1 MAQQSNYNADSIQ
14 VLKGLTPVRKRPGM
28 YIGSTDERGLHHLI
42 NEIVDNSVDE
52 FMAGFCDEISIHIDK
67 DQYVEISDNGRGI
80 PVEQHESTKVS
91 TVETVLTTLHAGG
104 KFEEGAYQVSGGL
117 HGVGASAVN
126 ALSEDFEVTVFR
138 DNKIYKMSFS
148 EGVKKTELESTPVEK
163 IDKGKTGTKIR
174 FKADRTIFVDDE
186 TKENINY
193 DFQKILLRTKE
204 IAYLNKGLKIVFS
217 SDYHNNLWP
226 NNKNMYYFEGGISSL
241 IINET
246 RNKTPLNKTPIYY
259 EEEIVK
265 NETITNNDGKAVIKS
280 VKTLVEI
287 AIQYDTSL
295 GENVLSYANCIN
307 TADGGTHVTGFR
319 SALTRVFNDQ
329 AEKLGLI
336 KDGESSLQG
345 EDTREGLTAA
355 ISVKLSNPQF
365 EGQTKGKLGNKDV
378 RNKVETVVR
387 KALNIFLE
395 DNPQIAKLIIEKCL
409 TSQRAR
415 EAARKARDLV
425 LRKNAL
431 DGGGL
436 PGKLADCSEKNPD
449 LCELYIVE
457 GDSAGGTAKM
467 GRDRKYQAILPL
479 RGKILNVEKARADRM
494 ISHEGIQHMI
504 TAIGTGFGNTLKNEE
519 NNINN
524 NFENSNSNDNGS
536 EGIDLSKLRYNK
548 IIIMTDAD
556 VDGSHIRT
564 LLLTFFFRYMT
575 PLIENGNIYIAIP
588 PLYKL
593 GAGKKSKYCYSEE
606 EKEEFI
612 SKSQSTQ
619 NIRVQRYKGLG
630 EMNADQLW
638 STTMDPD
645 TRTLKKVIIPPD
657 LDEYGERNPEAEITR
672 KTFENLMGDD
682 VDPRRKFIQENAL
695 FADIDV

>member
-1 MAQQSNYNADSIQ
+1 MAQQQDYTQESIQ
-14 VLKGLTPVRKRPGM
+14 VLEGLVPVRKRPGM

-52 FMAGFCDEISIHIDK
+52 FMAGHCDEIYIYIDNE
-67 DQYVEISDNGRGI
+67 QYVEITDNGRGI
-80 PVEQHESTKVS
+80 PVEKHRTTKKP

-104 KFEEGAYQVSGGL
+104 KFEQGAYQVSGGL

-126 ALSEDFEVTVFR
+126 ALSQDFIVSVYREG
-138 DNKIYKMSFS
+138 KIHTMSFS
-148 EGVKKTELESTPVEK
+148 EGVKTADLSTTDLPDNEK
-163 IDKGKTGTKIR
+163 NKTGTKIR
-174 FKADRTIFVDDE
+174 FKADTTIFIDDE
-186 TKENINY
+186 TKEPLDY
-193 DFQKILLRTKE
+193 DFNKILARTKE
-204 IAYLNKGLKIVFS
+204 IAYLNKGLKIFFS
-217 SDYHNNLWP
+217 SDFHKNLWP
-226 NNKNMYYFEGGISSL
+226 NNKFMYYFEGGISSL
-241 IINET
+241 VTNET
-246 RNKTPLNKTPIYY
+246 RNKSVINKTPIYY
-259 EEEIVK
+259 EEEIIK
-265 NETITNNDGKAVIKS
+265 NETVTNSEGKATEMP
-280 VKTLVEI
+280 VKTFVEV
-287 AIQYDTSL
+287 AIQYDSSL

-319 SALTRVFNDQ
+319 SAITRVFNDQ

-336 KDGESSLQG
+336 KQGELSLQG

-378 RNKVETVVR
+378 RNKVESVVR

-395 DNPQIAKLIIEKCL
+395 DNPQVAKMIIEKCL

-436 PGKLADCSEKNPD
+436 PGKLADCSEKNPEV
-449 LCELYIVE
+449 CELYIVE

-467 GRDRKYQAILPL
+467 GRDRNYQAILPL
-479 RGKILNVEKARADRM
+479 KGKILNVEKARADKM

-504 TAIGTGFGNTLKNEE
+504 TAIGTGFGNTIIDEQLDTEDEE
-519 NNINN
+519 NNDQGMDI
-524 NFENSNSNDNGS
+524 
-536 EGIDLSKLRYNK
+536 SKLRYNK

-564 LLLTFFFRYMT
+564 LLLTFFFRYMK
-575 PLIENGNIYIAIP
+575 PLIDNGNIYIAIP

-593 GAGKKSKYCYSEE
+593 GSGKSSRYCYSEE
-606 EKEEFI
+606 EKEDFL
-612 SKSQSTQ
+612 SKSEGK

-630 EMNADQLW
+630 EMNAEQLW
-638 STTMDPD
+638 ATTMDPD
-645 TRTLKKVIIPPD
+645 TRMLKKVI
-657 LDEYGERNPEAEITR
+657 LPEEKNELGQLTSEWNQ
-672 KTFENLMGDD
+672 TEECFMNLMGDD
-682 VDPRRKFIQENAL
+682 VLPRKDFIQRNAL
-695 FADIDV
+695 YADIDA

>member
-1 MAQQSNYNADSIQ
+1 LAQQSNYDAKSIQ
-14 VLKGLTPVRKRPGM
+14 VLKGLTPVRTRPGM

-52 FMAGFCDEISIHIDK
+52 FMAGFCDEISIHVDK

-80 PVEQHESTKVS
+80 PVEKHADTNVS

-138 DNKIYKMSFS
+138 DNQTHTMSFS
-148 EGVKKTELESTPVEK
+148 EGRKKTELESAPVSKE
-163 IDKGKTGTKIR
+163 DKGKTGTKIR
-174 FKADRTIFVDDE
+174 FKADRTIFIDDE
-186 TKENINY
+186 TNENIDY

-204 IAYLNKGLKIVFS
+204 IAYLNKGLKITFS
-217 SDYHNNLWP
+217 SDYHSHLWP

-259 EEEIVK
+259 EEEIIK
-265 NETITNNDGKAVIKS
+265 NETITNSEGKAIEKP
-280 VKTLVEI
+280 VKTMVEI
-287 AIQYDTSL
+287 AIQYDTTI

-329 AEKLGLI
+329 AEKLGII

-387 KALNIFLE
+387 KALNIYME
-395 DNPQIAKLIIEKCL
+395 DNPQIAKMIIEKCL

-467 GRDRKYQAILPL
+467 GRDRNYQAILPL

-519 NNINN
+519 NDNT
-524 NFENSNSNDNGS
+524 ENSNDTGS
-536 EGIDLSKLRYNK
+536 EGIDLSKLRYSK

-575 PLIENGNIYIAIP
+575 PLIENGNIFIAIP

-593 GAGKKSKYCYSEE
+593 GAGKNSKYCYSEE
-606 EKEEFI
+606 EKEEFL
-612 SKSQSTQ
+612 SESERGK

-630 EMNADQLW
+630 EMNAEQLW
-638 STTMDPD
+638 STTMNPD

-657 LDEYGERNPEAEITR
+657 HDEYGERNPEAEITR
-672 KTFENLMGDD
+672 QTFENLMGDD

-695 FADIDV
+695 YADIDV

>member
-1 MAQQSNYNADSIQ
+1 MAQQQDYTQESIQ
-14 VLKGLTPVRKRPGM
+14 VLEGLVPVRKRPGM

-52 FMAGFCDEISIHIDK
+52 FMAGHCDEIYIHIDNE
-67 DQYVEISDNGRGI
+67 QYVEITDNGRGI
-80 PVEQHESTKVS
+80 PVEKHRTTKKP

-104 KFEEGAYQVSGGL
+104 KFEQGAYQVSGGL

-126 ALSEDFEVTVFR
+126 ALSQDFIVSVYREG
-138 DNKIYKMSFS
+138 KIHTMSFS
-148 EGVKKTELESTPVEK
+148 EGVKTADLSTTDLPDNEK
-163 IDKGKTGTKIR
+163 NKTGTKIR
-174 FKADRTIFVDDE
+174 FKADTTIFIDDE
-186 TKENINY
+186 SKEPLDY
-193 DFQKILLRTKE
+193 DFNKILARTKE
-204 IAYLNKGLKIVFS
+204 IAYLNKGLKIFFS
-217 SDYHNNLWP
+217 SDFHKNLWP
-226 NNKNMYYFEGGISSL
+226 NNKFMYYFEGGISSL
-241 IINET
+241 VTNET
-246 RNKTPLNKTPIYY
+246 RNKSVINKTPIYY
-259 EEEIVK
+259 EEEIIK
-265 NETITNNDGKAVIKS
+265 NETVTNSEGKATEMP
-280 VKTLVEI
+280 VKTFVEV
-287 AIQYDTSL
+287 AIQYDSSL

-319 SALTRVFNDQ
+319 SAITRVFNDQ

-336 KDGESSLQG
+336 KQGELSLQG

-378 RNKVETVVR
+378 RNKVESVVR

-395 DNPQIAKLIIEKCL
+395 DNPQVAKMIIEKCL

-436 PGKLADCSEKNPD
+436 PGKLADCSEKNPEV
-449 LCELYIVE
+449 CELYIVE

-467 GRDRKYQAILPL
+467 GRDRNYQAILPL
-479 RGKILNVEKARADRM
+479 KGKILNVEKARADKM

-504 TAIGTGFGNTLKNEE
+504 TAIGTGFGNTIIDEQLDTEDEE
-519 NNINN
+519 NNDQGMDI
-524 NFENSNSNDNGS
+524 
-536 EGIDLSKLRYNK
+536 SKLRYNK

-564 LLLTFFFRYMT
+564 LLLTFFFRYMK
-575 PLIENGNIYIAIP
+575 PLIDNGNIYIAIP

-593 GAGKKSKYCYSEE
+593 GSGKSSRYCYSEE
-606 EKEEFI
+606 EKEDFL
-612 SKSQSTQ
+612 SKSEGK

-630 EMNADQLW
+630 EMNAEQLW
-638 STTMDPD
+638 ATTMDPD
-645 TRTLKKVIIPPD
+645 TRMLKKVI
-657 LDEYGERNPEAEITR
+657 LPEEKNELGQLTSEWNQ
-672 KTFENLMGDD
+672 TEECFMNLMGDD
-682 VDPRRKFIQENAL
+682 VLPRKDFIQRNAL
-695 FADIDV
+695 YADIDA

>member
-14 VLKGLTPVRKRPGM
+14 VLEGLTPVRKRPGM

-52 FMAGFCDEISIHIDK
+52 FMAGFCNEISIHIDK
-67 DQYVEISDNGRGI
+67 DQYVEVSDNGRGI
-80 PVEQHESTKVS
+80 PVEKHPTTKVS
-91 TVETVLTTLHAGG
+91 SVETVLTTLHAGG

-126 ALSEDFEVTVFR
+126 ALSEDFEVTVLR
-138 DNKIYKMSFS
+138 DNNIYKMSFA
-148 EGVKKTELESTPVEK
+148 EGVKKSELESTPSSK
-163 IDKGKTGTKIR
+163 ADKGKTGTKIR
-174 FKADRTIFVDDE
+174 FKADRTIFIDDE
-186 TKENINY
+186 TNETINY

-204 IAYLNKGLKIVFS
+204 IAYLNKGLKIIFS

-226 NNKNMYYFEGGISSL
+226 NNKHMYYFEGGISSL
-241 IINET
+241 VINET
-246 RNKTPLNKTPIYY
+246 RNKTPLNKIPIYY

-265 NETITNNDGKAVIKS
+265 NETVMNTAGKAELKS

-336 KDGESSLQG
+336 KNGESSLQG
-345 EDTREGLTAA
+345 EDTREGLNAA

-436 PGKLADCSEKNPD
+436 PGKLADCSEKNPE

-467 GRDRKYQAILPL
+467 GRDRNYQAILPL
-479 RGKILNVEKARADRM
+479 RGKILNVEKARADKM

-504 TAIGTGFGNTLKNEE
+504 TAIGAGFGNSLKNEE
-519 NNINN
+519 SDIDN
-524 NFENSNSNDNGS
+524 NFENSNLNDNES
-536 EGIDLSKLRYNK
+536 EGLDLAKLRYGK

-593 GAGKKSKYCYSEE
+593 GTGKNSKYCFSEE
-606 EKEEFI
+606 EKEEFL
-612 SKSQSTQ
+612 SKAQPGK

-645 TRTLKKVIIPPD
+645 TRVLKKVIIPPD
-657 LDEYGERNPEAEITR
+657 HDEYGERNPEAEITR
-672 KTFENLMGDD
+672 TTFENLMGDD
-682 VDPRRKFIQENAL
+682 VAPRRKFIQDNAL
-695 FADIDV
+695 FANIDV

>member
-80 PVEQHESTKVS
+80 PVEEHEATKVS

-148 EGVKKTELESTPVEK
+148 EGVKKTELESTPISKV
-163 IDKGKTGTKIR
+163 DKGKTGTKIR
-174 FKADRTIFVDDE
+174 FKADQTIFIDDE
-186 TKENINY
+186 TRENINY

-204 IAYLNKGLKIVFS
+204 IAYLNKGLKIIFS

-246 RNKTPLNKTPIYY
+246 RYKTPLNKTPIYY

-265 NETITNNDGKAVIKS
+265 NETSINNDGKAVVKS

-395 DNPQIAKLIIEKCL
+395 DNPQLAKLIIEKCL

-425 LRKNAL
+425 LRKTAL

-519 NNINN
+519 NDIDN
-524 NFENSNSNDNGS
+524 NFENSNLNGNES
-536 EGIDLSKLRYNK
+536 EGIDLSKLRYSK

-593 GAGKKSKYCYSEE
+593 GSGKNSKYCYSEE

-612 SKSQSTQ
+612 SKSQSGK

-657 LDEYGERNPEAEITR
+657 HDEYGERNPEAERTR
-672 KTFENLMGDD
+672 TTFENLMGDD
-682 VDPRRKFIQENAL
+682 VAPRRKFIEENAL
-695 FADIDV
+695 FADIDA

>member
-1 MAQQSNYNADSIQ
+1 MAQQSNYDAKSIQ
-14 VLKGLTPVRKRPGM
+14 VLKGLTPVRTRPGM

-52 FMAGFCDEISIHIDK
+52 FMAGFCNEISIHIDK

-80 PVEQHESTKVS
+80 PVEMHADTNVS

-126 ALSEDFEVTVFR
+126 ALSEDFEVSVFR
-138 DNKIYKMSFS
+138 DNKMHTMSFS
-148 EGVKKTELESTPVEK
+148 EGRKKTELVSTPMPKEN
-163 IDKGKTGTKIR
+163 KGKTGTKIR
-174 FKADRTIFVDDE
+174 FKADRTIFIDDE
-186 TKENINY
+186 TNETINY

-204 IAYLNKGLKIVFS
+204 IAYLNKGLKITFS
-217 SDYHNNLWP
+217 SDYHSNLWP

-259 EEEIVK
+259 EEEIIK
-265 NETITNNDGKAVIKS
+265 NETITNSDGKAIEKP
-280 VKTLVEI
+280 VKTMVEI
-287 AIQYDTSL
+287 AIQYDTTL

-395 DNPQIAKLIIEKCL
+395 DNPQIAKMIIEKCL

-436 PGKLADCSEKNPD
+436 PGKLADCSEKNPE

-467 GRDRKYQAILPL
+467 GRDRNYQAILPL

-504 TAIGTGFGNTLKNEE
+504 TAIGTGFGSTLKDEE
-519 NNINN
+519 NDNS
-524 NFENSNSNDNGS
+524 ENTNDTGS
-536 EGIDLSKLRYNK
+536 EGIDLTKLRYSK

-575 PLIENGNIYIAIP
+575 PLIENGNIFIAIP

-593 GAGKKSKYCYSEE
+593 GAGKNSKYCYSEE
-606 EKEEFI
+606 EKEEFL
-612 SKSQSTQ
+612 SKSEPGK

-630 EMNADQLW
+630 EMNAEQLW
-638 STTMDPD
+638 ATTMNPD
-645 TRTLKKVIIPPD
+645 TRALKKVVIPPD
-657 LDEYGERNPEAEITR
+657 HDEYGERNPEAEITR
-672 KTFENLMGDD
+672 QTFENLMGDD

>member
-1 MAQQSNYNADSIQ
+1 MEINLAQQSDNEIVDNTYTQEDIQ
-14 VLKGLTPVRKRPGM
+14 VLEGLVPVRKRPGM

-52 FMAGFCDEISIHIDK
+52 FMAGHCSEIHIHVDEN
-67 DQYVEISDNGRGI
+67 QYVEVTDNGRGI
-80 PVEQHESTKVS
+80 PVETHRSTNKP

-104 KFEEGAYQVSGGL
+104 KFEQGAYQVSGGL

-126 ALSEDFEVTVFR
+126 ALSEDFIVSVYR
-138 DNKIYKMSFS
+138 DGKTHTMSFS
-148 EGVKKTELESTPVEK
+148 EGIKKSDLSSIPLPKE
-163 IDKGKTGTKIR
+163 DKNKTGTMIR
-174 FKADRTIFVDDE
+174 FKADTTIFIDDE
-186 TKENINY
+186 TNEPINY
-193 DFQKILLRTKE
+193 DFNKILARTKE
-204 IAYLNKGLKIVFS
+204 IAYLNKGLEITFS
-217 SDYHNNLWP
+217 SDFHNHLWP

-241 IINET
+241 VKNET
-246 RNKTPLNKTPIYY
+246 RNKSVINKTPIYY
-259 EEEIVK
+259 EEEIIK
-265 NETITNNDGKAVIKS
+265 NENVTDSKGKAS
-280 VKTLVEI
+280 QMPVKTLVEV
-287 AIQYDTSL
+287 AIQYDSSL

-319 SALTRVFNDQ
+319 SAITRVFNDQ

-336 KDGESSLQG
+336 KEGELSLQG

-395 DNPQIAKLIIEKCL
+395 DNPQVAKMIIEKCM

-449 LCELYIVE
+449 VCELYIVE

-467 GRDRKYQAILPL
+467 GRDRNFQAILPL
-479 RGKILNVEKARADRM
+479 RGKILNVEKARADKM

-504 TAIGTGFGNTLKNEE
+504 TAIGAGFGNTVIDENDEDAPNE
-519 NNINN
+519 
-524 NFENSNSNDNGS
+524 GL
-536 EGIDLSKLRYNK
+536 DLAKLRYAK

-564 LLLTFFFRYMT
+564 LLLTFFFRYMKG
-575 PLIENGNIYIAIP
+575 LINNGNIYIALP

-593 GAGKKSKYCYSEE
+593 GSGKSSKYCYSEE
-606 EKEEFI
+606 EKEEVV
-612 SKSQSTQ
+612 SNAQGK

-630 EMNADQLW
+630 EMNAEQLW
-638 STTMDPD
+638 TTTMNPD
-645 TRTLKKVIIPPD
+645 TRTLKKVTIPEEKNE
-657 LDEYGERNPEAEITR
+657 LGQTNAAYSETEEC
-672 KTFENLMGDD
+672 FMHLMGDD
-682 VDPRRKFIQENAL
+682 VLPRKNFIQKNAL
-695 FADIDV
+695 YADIDV

>member
-1 MAQQSNYNADSIQ
+1 MAQQQDYTQESIQ
-14 VLKGLTPVRKRPGM
+14 VLEGLVPVRKRPGM

-52 FMAGFCDEISIHIDK
+52 FMAGHCDEIYIHID
-67 DQYVEISDNGRGI
+67 DEQYVEITDNGRGI
-80 PVEQHESTKVS
+80 PVEKHRTTKKP

-104 KFEEGAYQVSGGL
+104 KFEQGAYQVSGGL

-126 ALSEDFEVTVFR
+126 ALSQDFIVSVYREG
-138 DNKIYKMSFS
+138 KIHTMSFS
-148 EGVKKTELESTPVEK
+148 EGVKTADLSTTDLPDNEK
-163 IDKGKTGTKIR
+163 NKTGTKIR
-174 FKADRTIFVDDE
+174 FKADTTIFIDDE
-186 TKENINY
+186 TKEPLDY
-193 DFQKILLRTKE
+193 DFNKILARTKE
-204 IAYLNKGLKIVFS
+204 IAYLNKGLKIFFS
-217 SDYHNNLWP
+217 SDFHKNLWP
-226 NNKNMYYFEGGISSL
+226 NNKFMYYFEGGISSL
-241 IINET
+241 VTNET
-246 RNKTPLNKTPIYY
+246 RNKSVINKTPIYY
-259 EEEIVK
+259 EEEIIK
-265 NETITNNDGKAVIKS
+265 NETVTNSEGKATEMP
-280 VKTLVEI
+280 VKTFVEV
-287 AIQYDTSL
+287 AIQYDSSL

-319 SALTRVFNDQ
+319 SAITRVFNDQ

-336 KDGESSLQG
+336 KQGELSLQG

-378 RNKVETVVR
+378 RNKVESVVR

-395 DNPQIAKLIIEKCL
+395 DNPQVAKMIIEKCL

-436 PGKLADCSEKNPD
+436 PGKLADCSEKNPEV
-449 LCELYIVE
+449 CELYIVE

-467 GRDRKYQAILPL
+467 GRDRNYQAILPL
-479 RGKILNVEKARADRM
+479 KGKILNVEKARADKM

-504 TAIGTGFGNTLKNEE
+504 TAIGTGFGNTIIDEQLDTEDEE
-519 NNINN
+519 NNDQGMDI
-524 NFENSNSNDNGS
+524 
-536 EGIDLSKLRYNK
+536 SKLRYNK

-564 LLLTFFFRYMT
+564 LLLTFFFRYMK
-575 PLIENGNIYIAIP
+575 PLIDNGNIYIAIP

-593 GAGKKSKYCYSEE
+593 GSGKSSRYCYSEE
-606 EKEEFI
+606 EKEDFL
-612 SKSQSTQ
+612 SKSEGK

-630 EMNADQLW
+630 EMNAEQLW
-638 STTMDPD
+638 ATTMDPD
-645 TRTLKKVIIPPD
+645 TRMLKKVI
-657 LDEYGERNPEAEITR
+657 LPEEKNELGQLTSEWNQ
-672 KTFENLMGDD
+672 TEECFMNLMGDD
-682 VDPRRKFIQENAL
+682 VLPRKDFIQRNAL
-695 FADIDV
+695 YADIDA

>member
-28 YIGSTDERGLHHLI
+28 FIGSTDERGLHHLI

-80 PVEQHESTKVS
+80 PVEKHEATKVS

-104 KFEEGAYQVSGGL
+104 KFEEGAYSVSGGL

-148 EGVKKTELESTPVEK
+148 EGVKKTELESTPISKV
-163 IDKGKTGTKIR
+163 DNGKTGTKIR
-174 FKADRTIFVDDE
+174 FKADRTIFIDDE
-186 TKENINY
+186 TNENINY

-217 SDYHNNLWP
+217 SDYHDNLWP

-241 IINET
+241 VINET

-259 EEEIVK
+259 QEEIIR
-265 NETITNNDGKAVIKS
+265 NETVTNNDGKAVVKP

-365 EGQTKGKLGNKDV
+365 EGQTKAKLGNKDV

-479 RGKILNVEKARADRM
+479 RGKILNVEKARADKM

-504 TAIGTGFGNTLKNEE
+504 TAIGTGFGNKLKNEE
-519 NNINN
+519 NNLNN
-524 NFENSNSNDNGS
+524 NFENSNLNSNES
-536 EGIDLSKLRYNK
+536 EGIDLSKLRYSK

-575 PLIENGNIYIAIP
+575 PLLENGNIYIAIP

-593 GAGKKSKYCYSEE
+593 GTGKNSKYCYSEE

-612 SKSQSTQ
+612 SKSQSGK

-657 LDEYGERNPEAEITR
+657 HDEYGERNQEAEITR

-682 VDPRRKFIQENAL
+682 VTPRRKFIEENAL
-695 FADIDV
+695 FANIDT

>member
-1 MAQQSNYNADSIQ
+1 LETNLAQQQDYTQESIQ
-14 VLKGLTPVRKRPGM
+14 VLEGLVPVRKRPGM

-52 FMAGFCDEISIHIDK
+52 FMAGHCDEIYIHIDNE
-67 DQYVEISDNGRGI
+67 QYVEITDNGRGI
-80 PVEQHESTKVS
+80 PVEKHRTTKKP

-104 KFEEGAYQVSGGL
+104 KFEQGAYQVSGGL

-126 ALSEDFEVTVFR
+126 ALSQDFIVSVYREG
-138 DNKIYKMSFS
+138 KIHTMSFS
-148 EGVKKTELESTPVEK
+148 EGVKTADLSTADLPDNEK
-163 IDKGKTGTKIR
+163 NKTGTKIR
-174 FKADRTIFVDDE
+174 FKADTTIFIDDE
-186 TKENINY
+186 TKEPLDY
-193 DFQKILLRTKE
+193 DFNKILARTKE
-204 IAYLNKGLKIVFS
+204 IAYLNKGLKIFFS
-217 SDYHNNLWP
+217 SDFHKNLWP
-226 NNKNMYYFEGGISSL
+226 NNKFMYYFEGGISSL
-241 IINET
+241 VTNET
-246 RNKTPLNKTPIYY
+246 RNKSVINKTPIYY
-259 EEEIVK
+259 EEEIIK
-265 NETITNNDGKAVIKS
+265 NETVTNSEGKATEMP
-280 VKTLVEI
+280 VKTFVEV
-287 AIQYDTSL
+287 AIQYDSSL

-319 SALTRVFNDQ
+319 SAITRVFNDQ

-336 KDGESSLQG
+336 KQGELSLQG

-378 RNKVETVVR
+378 RNKVESVVR

-395 DNPQIAKLIIEKCL
+395 DNPQVAKMIIEKCL

-436 PGKLADCSEKNPD
+436 PGKLADCSEKNPEV
-449 LCELYIVE
+449 CELYIVE

-467 GRDRKYQAILPL
+467 GRDRNYQAILPL
-479 RGKILNVEKARADRM
+479 KGKILNVEKARADKM

-504 TAIGTGFGNTLKNEE
+504 TAIGTGFGNTIIDEQLDTEDEE
-519 NNINN
+519 NNDQGMDI
-524 NFENSNSNDNGS
+524 
-536 EGIDLSKLRYNK
+536 SKLRYNK

-564 LLLTFFFRYMT
+564 LLLTFFFRYMK
-575 PLIENGNIYIAIP
+575 PLIDNGNIYIAIP

-593 GAGKKSKYCYSEE
+593 GSGKSSRYCYSEE
-606 EKEEFI
+606 EKEDFL
-612 SKSQSTQ
+612 SKSEGK

-630 EMNADQLW
+630 EMNAEQLW
-638 STTMDPD
+638 ATTMDPD
-645 TRTLKKVIIPPD
+645 TRMLKKVM
-657 LDEYGERNPEAEITR
+657 LPEEKNELGQLTSEWNQ
-672 KTFENLMGDD
+672 TEECFMNLMGDD
-682 VDPRRKFIQENAL
+682 VLPRKDFIQRNAL
-695 FADIDV
+695 YADIDA

>member
-28 YIGSTDERGLHHLI
+28 FIGSTDERGLHHLI

-80 PVEQHESTKVS
+80 PVEKHEATKVS

-104 KFEEGAYQVSGGL
+104 KFEEGAYSVSGGL

-148 EGVKKTELESTPVEK
+148 EGVKKTELESTPISKV
-163 IDKGKTGTKIR
+163 DNGKTGTKIR
-174 FKADRTIFVDDE
+174 FKADRTIFIDDE
-186 TKENINY
+186 TNENINY

-217 SDYHNNLWP
+217 SDYHDNLWP

-241 IINET
+241 VINET

-259 EEEIVK
+259 EEEIIR
-265 NETITNNDGKAVIKS
+265 NETITNNDGKAVVKP

-365 EGQTKGKLGNKDV
+365 EGQTKAKLGNKDV

-479 RGKILNVEKARADRM
+479 RGKILNVEKARADKM

-524 NFENSNSNDNGS
+524 NFENSNLNGNES
-536 EGIDLSKLRYNK
+536 EGIDLSKLRYSK

-593 GAGKKSKYCYSEE
+593 GTGKNSKYCYSEE

-612 SKSQSTQ
+612 SKSQSGK

-645 TRTLKKVIIPPD
+645 TRTLKKVIMPPD
-657 LDEYGERNPEAEITR
+657 HDEYGERNPEAEITR

-682 VDPRRKFIQENAL
+682 VTPRRKFIEENAL
-695 FADIDV
+695 FANIDT

>member
-1 MAQQSNYNADSIQ
+1 MAQQQDYTQESIQ
-14 VLKGLTPVRKRPGM
+14 VLEGLVPVRKRPGM

-52 FMAGFCDEISIHIDK
+52 FMAGHCDEIYIHIDNE
-67 DQYVEISDNGRGI
+67 QYVEITDNGRGI
-80 PVEQHESTKVS
+80 PVEKHRTTKKP

-104 KFEEGAYQVSGGL
+104 KFEQGAYQVSGGL

-126 ALSEDFEVTVFR
+126 ALSQDFIVSVYREG
-138 DNKIYKMSFS
+138 KIHTMSFS
-148 EGVKKTELESTPVEK
+148 EGVKTADLSTTDLPDNEK
-163 IDKGKTGTKIR
+163 NKTGTKIR
-174 FKADRTIFVDDE
+174 FKADTTIFIDDE
-186 TKENINY
+186 TKEPLNY
-193 DFQKILLRTKE
+193 DFNKILARTKE
-204 IAYLNKGLKIVFS
+204 IAYLNKGLKIFFS
-217 SDYHNNLWP
+217 SDFHKNLWP
-226 NNKNMYYFEGGISSL
+226 NNKFMYYFEGGISSL
-241 IINET
+241 VTNET
-246 RNKTPLNKTPIYY
+246 RNKSVINKTPIYY
-259 EEEIVK
+259 EEEIIK
-265 NETITNNDGKAVIKS
+265 NETVTNSEGKATEMP
-280 VKTLVEI
+280 VKTFVEV
-287 AIQYDTSL
+287 AIQYDSSL

-319 SALTRVFNDQ
+319 SAITRVFNDQ

-336 KDGESSLQG
+336 KQGELSLQG

-378 RNKVETVVR
+378 RNKVESVVR

-395 DNPQIAKLIIEKCL
+395 DNPQVAKMIIEKCL

-436 PGKLADCSEKNPD
+436 PGKLADCSEKNPEV
-449 LCELYIVE
+449 CELYIVE

-467 GRDRKYQAILPL
+467 GRDRNYQAILPL
-479 RGKILNVEKARADRM
+479 KGKILNVEKARADKM

-504 TAIGTGFGNTLKNEE
+504 TAIGTGFGNTIIDEQLDTEDEE
-519 NNINN
+519 NNDQGMDI
-524 NFENSNSNDNGS
+524 
-536 EGIDLSKLRYNK
+536 SKLRYNK

-564 LLLTFFFRYMT
+564 LLLTFFFRYMK
-575 PLIENGNIYIAIP
+575 PLIDNGNIYIAIP

-593 GAGKKSKYCYSEE
+593 GSGKSSRYCYSEE
-606 EKEEFI
+606 EKEDFL
-612 SKSQSTQ
+612 SKSEGK

-630 EMNADQLW
+630 EMNAEQLW
-638 STTMDPD
+638 ATTMDPD
-645 TRTLKKVIIPPD
+645 TRMLKKVI
-657 LDEYGERNPEAEITR
+657 LPEEKNELGQLTSEWNQ
-672 KTFENLMGDD
+672 TEECFMNLMGDD
-682 VDPRRKFIQENAL
+682 VLPRKDFIQRNAL
-695 FADIDV
+695 YADIDA

>member
-1 MAQQSNYNADSIQ
+1 MAQQSNYDAKSIQ
-14 VLKGLTPVRKRPGM
+14 VLKGLTPVRTRPGM

-52 FMAGFCDEISIHIDK
+52 FMAGFCDEISIHVDK

-80 PVEQHESTKVS
+80 PVEKHADTNVS

-138 DNKIYKMSFS
+138 DNQTHTMSFS
-148 EGVKKTELESTPVEK
+148 EGRKKTELESAPVSKE
-163 IDKGKTGTKIR
+163 DKGKTGTKIR
-174 FKADRTIFVDDE
+174 FKADRTIFIDDE
-186 TKENINY
+186 TNENIDY

-204 IAYLNKGLKIVFS
+204 IAYLNKGLKITFS
-217 SDYHNNLWP
+217 SDYHSHLWP

-259 EEEIVK
+259 EEEIIK
-265 NETITNNDGKAVIKS
+265 NETITNSEGKAIEKP
-280 VKTLVEI
+280 VKTMVEI
-287 AIQYDTSL
+287 AIQYDTTI

-329 AEKLGLI
+329 AEKLGII

-387 KALNIFLE
+387 KALNIYME
-395 DNPQIAKLIIEKCL
+395 DNPQIAKMIIEKCL

-467 GRDRKYQAILPL
+467 GRDRNYQAILPL

-519 NNINN
+519 NDNT
-524 NFENSNSNDNGS
+524 ENSNDTGS
-536 EGIDLSKLRYNK
+536 EGIDLSKLRYSK

-575 PLIENGNIYIAIP
+575 PLIENGNIFIAIP

-593 GAGKKSKYCYSEE
+593 GAGKNSKYCYSEE
-606 EKEEFI
+606 EKEEFL
-612 SKSQSTQ
+612 SESERGK

-630 EMNADQLW
+630 EMNAEQLW
-638 STTMDPD
+638 STTMNPD

-657 LDEYGERNPEAEITR
+657 HDEYGERNPEAEITR
-672 KTFENLMGDD
+672 QTFENLMGDD

-695 FADIDV
+695 YADIDV

>member
-1 MAQQSNYNADSIQ
+1 MAQQQDYTQESIQ
-14 VLKGLTPVRKRPGM
+14 VLEGLVPVRKRPGM

-52 FMAGFCDEISIHIDK
+52 FMAGHCDEIYIHIDNE
-67 DQYVEISDNGRGI
+67 QYVEITDNGRGI
-80 PVEQHESTKVS
+80 PVEKHRTTKKP

-104 KFEEGAYQVSGGL
+104 KFEQGAYQVSGGL

-126 ALSEDFEVTVFR
+126 ALSQDFIVSVYREG
-138 DNKIYKMSFS
+138 KIHTMSFS
-148 EGVKKTELESTPVEK
+148 EGVKTADLSTTDLPDNEK
-163 IDKGKTGTKIR
+163 NKTGTKIR
-174 FKADRTIFVDDE
+174 FKADTTIFIDDE
-186 TKENINY
+186 TKEPLDY
-193 DFQKILLRTKE
+193 DFNKILARTKE
-204 IAYLNKGLKIVFS
+204 IAYLNKGLKIFFS
-217 SDYHNNLWP
+217 SDFHKNLWP
-226 NNKNMYYFEGGISSL
+226 NNKFMYYFEGGISSL
-241 IINET
+241 VTNET
-246 RNKTPLNKTPIYY
+246 RNKSVINKTPIYY
-259 EEEIVK
+259 EEEIIK
-265 NETITNNDGKAVIKS
+265 NETVTNSEGKATEMP
-280 VKTLVEI
+280 VKTFVEV
-287 AIQYDTSL
+287 AIQYDSSL

-319 SALTRVFNDQ
+319 SAITRVFNDQ

-336 KDGESSLQG
+336 KQGELSLQG

-378 RNKVETVVR
+378 RNKVESVVR

-395 DNPQIAKLIIEKCL
+395 DNPQVAKMIIEKCL

-436 PGKLADCSEKNPD
+436 PGKLADCSEKNPEV
-449 LCELYIVE
+449 CELYIVE

-467 GRDRKYQAILPL
+467 GRDRNYQAILPL
-479 RGKILNVEKARADRM
+479 KGKILNVEKARADKM

-504 TAIGTGFGNTLKNEE
+504 TAIGTGFGNTIIDEQLDTEDEE
-519 NNINN
+519 NNDQGMDI
-524 NFENSNSNDNGS
+524 
-536 EGIDLSKLRYNK
+536 SKLRYNK

-564 LLLTFFFRYMT
+564 LLLTFFFRYMK
-575 PLIENGNIYIAIP
+575 PLIDNGNIYIAIP

-593 GAGKKSKYCYSEE
+593 GSGKSSRYCYSEE
-606 EKEEFI
+606 EKEDFL
-612 SKSQSTQ
+612 SKSEGK

-630 EMNADQLW
+630 EMNAEQLW
-638 STTMDPD
+638 ATTMDPD
-645 TRTLKKVIIPPD
+645 TRMLKKVI
-657 LDEYGERNPEAEITR
+657 LPEEKNELGQLTSEWNQ
-672 KTFENLMGDD
+672 TEECFMNLMGDD
-682 VDPRRKFIQENAL
+682 VLPRKDFIQRNAL
-695 FADIDV
+695 YADIDA

>member
-1 MAQQSNYNADSIQ
+1 MAQQQDYTQESIQ
-14 VLKGLTPVRKRPGM
+14 VLEGLIPVRKRPGM

-52 FMAGFCDEISIHIDK
+52 FMAGHCDEIYIHIDN
-67 DQYVEISDNGRGI
+67 DQYVEITDNGRGI
-80 PVEQHESTKVS
+80 PVELHRTTKKP

-104 KFEEGAYQVSGGL
+104 KFEQGAYQVSGGL

-126 ALSEDFEVTVFR
+126 ALSQDFIVSVYR
-138 DNKIYKMSFS
+138 DGKIHTMSFS
-148 EGVKKTELESTPVEK
+148 EGVKTADLSTTDLPNNEK
-163 IDKGKTGTKIR
+163 SRTGTKIR
-174 FKADRTIFVDDE
+174 FKADTTIFIDDE
-186 TKENINY
+186 TNEPLDY
-193 DFQKILLRTKE
+193 DFNKILARTKE
-204 IAYLNKGLKIVFS
+204 IAYLNKGLKIFFS
-217 SDYHNNLWP
+217 SDFHKNLWP
-226 NNKNMYYFEGGISSL
+226 NNKFMYYFEGGISSL
-241 IINET
+241 VTNET
-246 RNKTPLNKTPIYY
+246 RNKSVINKTPIYY
-259 EEEIVK
+259 EEEIIK
-265 NETITNNDGKAVIKS
+265 NETVTNSEGKATEMP
-280 VKTLVEI
+280 VKTFVEV
-287 AIQYDTSL
+287 AIQYDSSL

-319 SALTRVFNDQ
+319 SAITRVFNDQ

-336 KDGESSLQG
+336 KQGELSLQG

-378 RNKVETVVR
+378 RNKVESVVR

-395 DNPQIAKLIIEKCL
+395 DNPQVAKLIIEKCL

-449 LCELYIVE
+449 VCELYIVE

-467 GRDRKYQAILPL
+467 GRDRNYQAILPL
-479 RGKILNVEKARADRM
+479 KGKILNVEKARADKM

-504 TAIGTGFGNTLKNEE
+504 TAIGAGFGNTVIEEETESENEE
-519 NNINN
+519 K
-524 NFENSNSNDNGS
+524 NDDQGMD
-536 EGIDLSKLRYNK
+536 ISKLRYSK

-564 LLLTFFFRYMT
+564 LLLTFFFRYMK
-575 PLIENGNIYIAIP
+575 PLIDNGNIYIAIP

-593 GAGKKSKYCYSEE
+593 GSGKSSKYAYSEE
-606 EKEEFI
+606 EKEDFLTQ
-612 SKSQSTQ
+612 SKGK
-619 NIRVQRYKGLG
+619 NIRVQMYKGLG
-630 EMNADQLW
+630 EMNAEQLW

-645 TRTLKKVIIPPD
+645 TRMLKKVV
-657 LDEYGERNPEAEITR
+657 LPEEKNELGQLTSEWNQ
-672 KTFENLMGDD
+672 TEECFMNLMGDD
-682 VDPRRKFIQENAL
+682 VLPRKVFIQKNAL
-695 FADIDV
+695 YADIDA

>member
-1 MAQQSNYNADSIQ
+1 MAQQSNYDAKSIQ
-14 VLKGLTPVRKRPGM
+14 VLKGLTPVRTRPGM

-80 PVEQHESTKVS
+80 PVEKHADTNVS

-138 DNKIYKMSFS
+138 DNEAHTMSFS
-148 EGVKKTELESTPVEK
+148 EGRKKTELESAPVAKE
-163 IDKGKTGTKIR
+163 DKGKTGTRIR
-174 FKADRTIFVDDE
+174 FKADRTIFIDDE
-186 TKENINY
+186 TNENIDY

-204 IAYLNKGLKIVFS
+204 IAYLNKGLKITFS
-217 SDYHNNLWP
+217 SDFHNNLWP

-259 EEEIVK
+259 EEEIIK
-265 NETITNNDGKAVIKS
+265 NETITNSEGKAIEKP
-280 VKTLVEI
+280 VKTMVEI
-287 AIQYDTSL
+287 AIQYDTTL

-387 KALNIFLE
+387 KALNIFME
-395 DNPQIAKLIIEKCL
+395 DTPQIAKMIIEKCL

-436 PGKLADCSEKNPD
+436 PGKLADCSEKNPE

-467 GRDRKYQAILPL
+467 GRDRNYQAILPL

-504 TAIGTGFGNTLKNEE
+504 TAIGTGFGNTLKDEE
-519 NNINN
+519 NDNS
-524 NFENSNSNDNGS
+524 ENLNGNVS
-536 EGIDLSKLRYNK
+536 EGIDLGKLRYSK

-575 PLIENGNIYIAIP
+575 PLIENGNIFIAIP

-593 GAGKKSKYCYSEE
+593 GAGKNSKYCYSEE
-606 EKEEFI
+606 EKEEFL
-612 SKSQSTQ
+612 SKSEPGK

-630 EMNADQLW
+630 EMNAEPLW
-638 STTMDPD
+638 STTMNPD

-657 LDEYGERNPEAEITR
+657 HDEYGERNPEAEMTR
-672 KTFENLMGDD
+672 QTFENLMGDD

>member
-1 MAQQSNYNADSIQ
+1 MAQESNYDAESIQ
-14 VLKGLTPVRKRPGM
+14 VLKGLTPVRTRPGM

-67 DQYVEISDNGRGI
+67 DQYVEVSDNGRGI
-80 PVEQHESTKVS
+80 PVETHSETNVS

-138 DNKIYKMSFS
+138 DNKTHTMSFS
-148 EGVKKTELESTPVEK
+148 EGRKKTELESAPMPKEN
-163 IDKGKTGTKIR
+163 KGKTGTKIR
-174 FKADRTIFVDDE
+174 FKADRTIFIDDE
-186 TKENINY
+186 TNENINY

-204 IAYLNKGLKIVFS
+204 IAYLNKGLKITFS
-217 SDYHNNLWP
+217 SDYHSNLWP

-259 EEEIVK
+259 EEEIIK
-265 NETITNNDGKAVIKS
+265 NETITNSDGKAIEKP
-280 VKTLVEI
+280 VKTMVEI
-287 AIQYDTSL
+287 AIQYDTTL

-395 DNPQIAKLIIEKCL
+395 DNPQIAKMIIEKCL

-436 PGKLADCSEKNPD
+436 PGKLADCSEKNPE

-467 GRDRKYQAILPL
+467 GRDRNYQAILPL

-504 TAIGTGFGNTLKNEE
+504 TAIGSGFGNTLK
-519 NNINN
+519 
-524 NFENSNSNDNGS
+524 D
-536 EGIDLSKLRYNK
+536 
-548 IIIMTDAD
+548 
-556 VDGSHIRT
+556 
-564 LLLTFFFRYMT
+564 
-575 PLIENGNIYIAIP
+575 
-588 PLYKL
+588 
-593 GAGKKSKYCYSEE
+593 
-606 EKEEFI
+606 
-612 SKSQSTQ
+612 
-619 NIRVQRYKGLG
+619 
-630 EMNADQLW
+630 
-638 STTMDPD
+638 
-645 TRTLKKVIIPPD
+645 
-657 LDEYGERNPEAEITR
+657 
-672 KTFENLMGDD
+672 
-682 VDPRRKFIQENAL
+682 
-695 FADIDV
+695 

>member
-1 MAQQSNYNADSIQ
+1 MAQQQDYTQESIQ
-14 VLKGLTPVRKRPGM
+14 VLEGLVPVRKRPGM

-52 FMAGFCDEISIHIDK
+52 FMAGHCDEIYIHIDNE
-67 DQYVEISDNGRGI
+67 QYVEITDNGRGI
-80 PVEQHESTKVS
+80 PVEKHRTTKKP

-104 KFEEGAYQVSGGL
+104 KFEQGAYQVSGGL

-126 ALSEDFEVTVFR
+126 ALSQDFIVSVYREG
-138 DNKIYKMSFS
+138 KIHTMSFS
-148 EGVKKTELESTPVEK
+148 EGVKTADLSTADLPDNEK
-163 IDKGKTGTKIR
+163 NKTGTKIR
-174 FKADRTIFVDDE
+174 FKADTTIFIDDE
-186 TKENINY
+186 TKEPLDY
-193 DFQKILLRTKE
+193 DFNKILARTKE
-204 IAYLNKGLKIVFS
+204 IAYLNKGLKIFFS
-217 SDYHNNLWP
+217 SDFHKNLWP
-226 NNKNMYYFEGGISSL
+226 NNKFMYYFEGGISSL
-241 IINET
+241 VTNET
-246 RNKTPLNKTPIYY
+246 RNKSVINKTPIYY
-259 EEEIVK
+259 EEEIIK
-265 NETITNNDGKAVIKS
+265 NETVTNSEGKATEMP
-280 VKTLVEI
+280 VKTFVEV
-287 AIQYDTSL
+287 AIQYDSSL

-319 SALTRVFNDQ
+319 SAITRVFNDQ

-336 KDGESSLQG
+336 KQGELSLQG

-378 RNKVETVVR
+378 RNKVESVVR

-395 DNPQIAKLIIEKCL
+395 DNPQVAKMIIEKCL

-436 PGKLADCSEKNPD
+436 PGKLADCSEKNPEV
-449 LCELYIVE
+449 CELYIVE

-467 GRDRKYQAILPL
+467 GRDRNYQAILPL
-479 RGKILNVEKARADRM
+479 KGKILNVEKARADKM

-504 TAIGTGFGNTLKNEE
+504 TAIGTGFGNTIIDEQLDTEDEE
-519 NNINN
+519 NNDQGMDI
-524 NFENSNSNDNGS
+524 
-536 EGIDLSKLRYNK
+536 SKLRYNK

-564 LLLTFFFRYMT
+564 LLLTFFFRYMK
-575 PLIENGNIYIAIP
+575 PLIDNGNIYIAIP

-593 GAGKKSKYCYSEE
+593 GSGKSSRYCYSEE
-606 EKEEFI
+606 EKEDFL
-612 SKSQSTQ
+612 SKSEGK

-630 EMNADQLW
+630 EMNAEQLW
-638 STTMDPD
+638 ATTMDPD
-645 TRTLKKVIIPPD
+645 TRMLKKVI
-657 LDEYGERNPEAEITR
+657 LPEEKNELGQLTSEWNQ
-672 KTFENLMGDD
+672 TEECFMNLMGDD
-682 VDPRRKFIQENAL
+682 VLPRKDFIQRNAL
-695 FADIDV
+695 YADIDA

>member
-1 MAQQSNYNADSIQ
+1 MAQQQDYTQESIQ
-14 VLKGLTPVRKRPGM
+14 VLEGLVPVRKRPGM

-52 FMAGFCDEISIHIDK
+52 FMAGHCDEIYIHIDNE
-67 DQYVEISDNGRGI
+67 QYVEITDNGRGI
-80 PVEQHESTKVS
+80 PVEKHRTTKKP

-104 KFEEGAYQVSGGL
+104 KFEQGAYQVSGGL

-126 ALSEDFEVTVFR
+126 ALSQDFIVSVYREG
-138 DNKIYKMSFS
+138 KIHTMSFS
-148 EGVKKTELESTPVEK
+148 EGVKTTDLSSMDLPSNEK
-163 IDKGKTGTKIR
+163 NKTGTKIR
-174 FKADRTIFVDDE
+174 FKADTTIFIDDE
-186 TKENINY
+186 TKEPLDY
-193 DFQKILLRTKE
+193 DFNKILARTKE
-204 IAYLNKGLKIVFS
+204 IAYLNKGLKIFFS
-217 SDYHNNLWP
+217 SDFHKNLWP
-226 NNKNMYYFEGGISSL
+226 NNKFMYYFEGGISSL
-241 IINET
+241 VTNET
-246 RNKTPLNKTPIYY
+246 RNKSVINKTPIYY
-259 EEEIVK
+259 EEEIIK
-265 NETITNNDGKAVIKS
+265 NETVTNSEGKATEMP
-280 VKTLVEI
+280 VKTFVEV
-287 AIQYDTSL
+287 AIQYDSSL

-319 SALTRVFNDQ
+319 SAITRVFNDQ

-336 KDGESSLQG
+336 KQGELSLQG

-378 RNKVETVVR
+378 RNKVESVVR

-395 DNPQIAKLIIEKCL
+395 DNPQVAKMIIEKCL

-436 PGKLADCSEKNPD
+436 PGKLADCSEKNPEV
-449 LCELYIVE
+449 CELYIVE

-467 GRDRKYQAILPL
+467 GRDRNYQAILPL
-479 RGKILNVEKARADRM
+479 KGKILNVEKARADKM

-504 TAIGTGFGNTLKNEE
+504 TAIGTGFGNTIIDEQLDTEDEE
-519 NNINN
+519 NNDQGMDI
-524 NFENSNSNDNGS
+524 
-536 EGIDLSKLRYNK
+536 SKLRYNK

-564 LLLTFFFRYMT
+564 LLLTFFFRYMK
-575 PLIENGNIYIAIP
+575 PLIDNGNIYIAIP

-593 GAGKKSKYCYSEE
+593 GSGKSSRYCYSEE
-606 EKEEFI
+606 EKEDFL
-612 SKSQSTQ
+612 SKSEGK

-630 EMNADQLW
+630 EMNAEQLW
-638 STTMDPD
+638 ATTMDPD
-645 TRTLKKVIIPPD
+645 TRMLKKVI
-657 LDEYGERNPEAEITR
+657 LPEEKNELGQLTSEWNQ
-672 KTFENLMGDD
+672 TEECFMNLMGDD
-682 VDPRRKFIQENAL
+682 VLPRKDFIQRNAL
-695 FADIDV
+695 YADIDA

>member
-1 MAQQSNYNADSIQ
+1 MAQQQDYTQESIQ
-14 VLKGLTPVRKRPGM
+14 VLEGLVPVRKRPGM

-52 FMAGFCDEISIHIDK
+52 FMAGHCDEIYIHID
-67 DQYVEISDNGRGI
+67 DEQYVEITDNGRGI
-80 PVEQHESTKVS
+80 PVEKHRTTKKP

-104 KFEEGAYQVSGGL
+104 KFEQGAYQVSGGL

-126 ALSEDFEVTVFR
+126 ALSQDFIVSVYREG
-138 DNKIYKMSFS
+138 KIHTMSFS
-148 EGVKKTELESTPVEK
+148 EGVKTADLSTTDLPDNEK
-163 IDKGKTGTKIR
+163 NKTGTKIR
-174 FKADRTIFVDDE
+174 FKADTTIFIDDE
-186 TKENINY
+186 TKEPLNY
-193 DFQKILLRTKE
+193 DFNKILARTKE
-204 IAYLNKGLKIVFS
+204 IAYLNKGLKIFFS
-217 SDYHNNLWP
+217 SDFHKNLWP
-226 NNKNMYYFEGGISSL
+226 NNKFMYYFEGGISSL
-241 IINET
+241 VTNET
-246 RNKTPLNKTPIYY
+246 RNKSVINKTPIYY
-259 EEEIVK
+259 EEEIIK
-265 NETITNNDGKAVIKS
+265 NETVTNSEGKATEMP
-280 VKTLVEI
+280 VKTFVEV
-287 AIQYDTSL
+287 AIQYDSSL

-319 SALTRVFNDQ
+319 SAITRVFNDQ

-336 KDGESSLQG
+336 KQGELSLQG

-378 RNKVETVVR
+378 RNKVESVVR

-395 DNPQIAKLIIEKCL
+395 DNPQVAKMIIEKCL

-436 PGKLADCSEKNPD
+436 PGKLADCSEKNPEV
-449 LCELYIVE
+449 CELYIVE

-467 GRDRKYQAILPL
+467 GRDRNYQAILPL
-479 RGKILNVEKARADRM
+479 KGKILNVEKARADKM

-504 TAIGTGFGNTLKNEE
+504 TAIGTGFGNTIIDEQLDKEDEE
-519 NNINN
+519 NNDQGMDI
-524 NFENSNSNDNGS
+524 
-536 EGIDLSKLRYNK
+536 SKLRYNK

-564 LLLTFFFRYMT
+564 LLLTFFFRYMK
-575 PLIENGNIYIAIP
+575 PLIDNGNIYIAIP

-593 GAGKKSKYCYSEE
+593 GSGKSSRYCYSEE
-606 EKEEFI
+606 EKEDFL
-612 SKSQSTQ
+612 SKSEGK

-630 EMNADQLW
+630 EMNAEQLW
-638 STTMDPD
+638 ATTMDPD
-645 TRTLKKVIIPPD
+645 TRMLKKVI
-657 LDEYGERNPEAEITR
+657 LPEEKNELGQLTSEWNQ
-672 KTFENLMGDD
+672 TEECFMNLMGDD
-682 VDPRRKFIQENAL
+682 VLPRKDFIQRNAL
-695 FADIDV
+695 YADIDA

>member
-1 MAQQSNYNADSIQ
+1 LEIILAQQQDYTQDSIQ
-14 VLKGLTPVRKRPGM
+14 VLEGLVPVRKRPGM

-52 FMAGFCDEISIHIDK
+52 FMAGYCDEIFIHIDEN
-67 DQYVEISDNGRGI
+67 QYVEITDNGRGI
-80 PVEQHESTKVS
+80 PVEKHRTTNKP

-104 KFEEGAYQVSGGL
+104 KFEQGAYQVSGGL

-126 ALSEDFEVTVFR
+126 ALSQDFIVSVYREGKEHT
-138 DNKIYKMSFS
+138 MSFS
-148 EGVKKTELESTPVEK
+148 EGIKTSDLTTSSLPGNEK
-163 IDKGKTGTKIR
+163 NKTGTKIR
-174 FKADRTIFVDDE
+174 FKADTTIFIDDE
-186 TKENINY
+186 TKQPLDY
-193 DFQKILLRTKE
+193 DFNKILARTKE
-204 IAYLNKGLKIVFS
+204 IAYLNKGLKIIFS
-217 SDYHNNLWP
+217 SDFHKNLWP
-226 NNKNMYYFEGGISSL
+226 NNKYMYYFEGGISSL
-241 IINET
+241 VTNET
-246 RNKTPLNKTPIYY
+246 RNKSVINKTPIYY
-259 EEEIVK
+259 EEEIIK
-265 NETITNNDGKAVIKS
+265 NENVTNSEGKATEMA
-280 VKTLVEI
+280 VKTFVEV
-287 AIQYDTSL
+287 AIQYDSSL

-319 SALTRVFNDQ
+319 SAITRVFNDQ

-336 KDGESSLQG
+336 KEGESSLQG

-378 RNKVETVVR
+378 RNKVESVVR
-387 KALNIFLE
+387 KALNIYLE

-436 PGKLADCSEKNPD
+436 PGKLADCSEKNPEV
-449 LCELYIVE
+449 CELYIVE

-467 GRDRKYQAILPL
+467 GRDRNYQAILPL
-479 RGKILNVEKARADRM
+479 KGKILNVEKARADKM

-504 TAIGTGFGNTLKNEE
+504 TAIGTGFGNTVIDE
-519 NNINN
+519 NNESDDDDVN
-524 NFENSNSNDNGS
+524 
-536 EGIDLSKLRYNK
+536 EGMDISKLRYNK

-564 LLLTFFFRYMT
+564 LLLTFFFRYMK
-575 PLIENGNIYIAIP
+575 PLIDNGNIYIAIP

-593 GAGKKSKYCYSEE
+593 GSGKSSRYCYSEE
-606 EKEEFI
+606 EKEEFLA
-612 SKSQSTQ
+612 KSEGK

-630 EMNADQLW
+630 EMNAEQLW

-645 TRTLKKVIIPPD
+645 SRMLKKVI
-657 LDEYGERNPEAEITR
+657 LPEEKNELGQLTSEWNQ
-672 KTFENLMGDD
+672 TEDCFVNLMGDD
-682 VDPRRKFIQENAL
+682 VLPRKDFIQKNAL
-695 FADIDV
+695 YADIDA

>member
-1 MAQQSNYNADSIQ
+1 LAQQQDYTQESIQ
-14 VLKGLTPVRKRPGM
+14 VLEGLVPVRKRPGM

-52 FMAGFCDEISIHIDK
+52 FMAGHCDEIYIHID
-67 DQYVEISDNGRGI
+67 DEQYVEITDNGRGI
-80 PVEQHESTKVS
+80 PVEKHRTTKKP

-104 KFEEGAYQVSGGL
+104 KFEQGAYQVSGGL

-126 ALSEDFEVTVFR
+126 ALSQDFIVSVYREG
-138 DNKIYKMSFS
+138 KIHTMSFS
-148 EGVKKTELESTPVEK
+148 EGVKTADLSTTDLPDNEK
-163 IDKGKTGTKIR
+163 NKTGTKIR
-174 FKADRTIFVDDE
+174 FKADTTIFIDDE
-186 TKENINY
+186 TKEPLNY
-193 DFQKILLRTKE
+193 DFNKILARTKE
-204 IAYLNKGLKIVFS
+204 IAYLNKGLKIFFS
-217 SDYHNNLWP
+217 SDFHKNLWP
-226 NNKNMYYFEGGISSL
+226 NNKFMYYFEGGISSL
-241 IINET
+241 VTNET
-246 RNKTPLNKTPIYY
+246 RNKSVINKTPIYY
-259 EEEIVK
+259 EEEIIK
-265 NETITNNDGKAVIKS
+265 NETVTNSEGKATEMP
-280 VKTLVEI
+280 VKTFVEV
-287 AIQYDTSL
+287 AIQYDSSL

-319 SALTRVFNDQ
+319 SAITRVFNDQ

-336 KDGESSLQG
+336 KQGELSLQG

-378 RNKVETVVR
+378 RNKVESVVR

-395 DNPQIAKLIIEKCL
+395 DNPQVAKMIIEKCL

-436 PGKLADCSEKNPD
+436 PGKLADCSEKNPEV
-449 LCELYIVE
+449 CELYIVE

-467 GRDRKYQAILPL
+467 GRDRNYQAILPL
-479 RGKILNVEKARADRM
+479 KGKILNVEKARADKM

-504 TAIGTGFGNTLKNEE
+504 TAIGTGFGNTIIDEQLDKEDEE
-519 NNINN
+519 NNDQGMDI
-524 NFENSNSNDNGS
+524 
-536 EGIDLSKLRYNK
+536 SKLRYNK

-564 LLLTFFFRYMT
+564 LLLTFFFRYMK
-575 PLIENGNIYIAIP
+575 PLIDNGNIYIAIP

-593 GAGKKSKYCYSEE
+593 GSGKSSRYCYSEE
-606 EKEEFI
+606 EKEDFL
-612 SKSQSTQ
+612 SKSEGK

-630 EMNADQLW
+630 EMNAEQLW
-638 STTMDPD
+638 ATTMDPD
-645 TRTLKKVIIPPD
+645 TRMLKKVI
-657 LDEYGERNPEAEITR
+657 LPEEKNELGQLTSEWNQ
-672 KTFENLMGDD
+672 TEECFMNLMGDD
-682 VDPRRKFIQENAL
+682 VLPRKDFIQRNAL
-695 FADIDV
+695 YADIDA

>member
-1 MAQQSNYNADSIQ
+1 MAQESNYDAESIQ
-14 VLKGLTPVRKRPGM
+14 VLKGLTPVRTRPGM

-67 DQYVEISDNGRGI
+67 DQYVEVSDNGRGI
-80 PVEQHESTKVS
+80 PVETHSETNVS

-138 DNKIYKMSFS
+138 DNKTHTMSFS
-148 EGVKKTELESTPVEK
+148 EGRKKTELESAPMPKEN
-163 IDKGKTGTKIR
+163 KGKTGTKIR
-174 FKADRTIFVDDE
+174 FKADRTIFIDDE
-186 TKENINY
+186 TNENINY

-204 IAYLNKGLKIVFS
+204 IAYLNKGLKITFS

-259 EEEIVK
+259 EEEIIK
-265 NETITNNDGKAVIKS
+265 NETITNSDGKAIEKP
-280 VKTLVEI
+280 VKTMVEI
-287 AIQYDTSL
+287 AIQYDTTL

-336 KDGESSLQG
+336 KDGEASLQG

-395 DNPQIAKLIIEKCL
+395 DNPQIAKMIIEKCL

-436 PGKLADCSEKNPD
+436 PGKLADCSEKNPE

-467 GRDRKYQAILPL
+467 GRDRNYQAILPL

-504 TAIGTGFGNTLKNEE
+504 TAIGSGFGNTLKDEE
-519 NNINN
+519 NDNS
-524 NFENSNSNDNGS
+524 ENLNDTGS
-536 EGIDLSKLRYNK
+536 EGIDLSKLRYSK

-575 PLIENGNIYIAIP
+575 PLIENGNIFIAIP

-593 GAGKKSKYCYSEE
+593 GAGKNSKYCYSEE
-606 EKEEFI
+606 EKEEFL
-612 SKSQSTQ
+612 SNSEPGK

-630 EMNADQLW
+630 EMNAEQLW
-638 STTMDPD
+638 ATTMNPD
-645 TRTLKKVIIPPD
+645 TRTLKKVIIPPNH
-657 LDEYGERNPEAEITR
+657 DEYGERNPEAEITQQ
-672 KTFENLMGDD
+672 TFENLMGDD
-682 VDPRRKFIQENAL
+682 VAPRRKFIQENAL

>member
-1 MAQQSNYNADSIQ
+1 MAQQQDYTQDSIQ
-14 VLKGLTPVRKRPGM
+14 VLEGLVPVRKRPGM

-52 FMAGFCDEISIHIDK
+52 FMAGHCDEIFIHIDEN
-67 DQYVEISDNGRGI
+67 QYVEITDNGRGI
-80 PVEQHESTKVS
+80 PVEKHRTTNKP

-104 KFEEGAYQVSGGL
+104 KFEQGAYQVSGGL

-126 ALSEDFEVTVFR
+126 ALSQDFIVSVYREGKEHT
-138 DNKIYKMSFS
+138 MSFS
-148 EGVKKTELESTPVEK
+148 EGIKKSDLTTSDLQENEK
-163 IDKGKTGTKIR
+163 NKTGTKIR
-174 FKADRTIFVDDE
+174 FKADTTIFIDDE
-186 TKENINY
+186 TKQPLDY
-193 DFQKILLRTKE
+193 DFNKILARTKE
-204 IAYLNKGLKIVFS
+204 IAYLNKGLKIIFS
-217 SDYHNNLWP
+217 SDFHKNLWP
-226 NNKNMYYFEGGISSL
+226 NNKYMYYFEGGISSL
-241 IINET
+241 VTNET
-246 RNKTPLNKTPIYY
+246 RNKSVINKTPIYY
-259 EEEIVK
+259 EEEIIK
-265 NETITNNDGKAVIKS
+265 NENVTNSEGKATEMP
-280 VKTLVEI
+280 VKTFVEV
-287 AIQYDTSL
+287 AIQYDSSL

-319 SALTRVFNDQ
+319 SAITRVFNDQ

-336 KDGESSLQG
+336 KEGESSLQG

-378 RNKVETVVR
+378 RNKVESVVR
-387 KALNIFLE
+387 KALNIYLE

-436 PGKLADCSEKNPD
+436 PGKLADCSEKNPEV
-449 LCELYIVE
+449 CELYIVE

-467 GRDRKYQAILPL
+467 GRDRNYQAILPL
-479 RGKILNVEKARADRM
+479 KGKILNVEKARADKM

-504 TAIGTGFGNTLKNEE
+504 TAIGTGFGNTIIDE
-519 NNINN
+519 NN
-524 NFENSNSNDNGS
+524 ETDDNEVN
-536 EGIDLSKLRYNK
+536 EGMDISKLRYNK

-564 LLLTFFFRYMT
+564 LLLTFFFRYMK
-575 PLIENGNIYIAIP
+575 PLIDNGNIFIAIP

-593 GAGKKSKYCYSEE
+593 GSGKSSRYCYSEE
-606 EKEEFI
+606 EKEEFLA
-612 SKSQSTQ
+612 KSEGK

-630 EMNADQLW
+630 EMNAEQLW

-645 TRTLKKVIIPPD
+645 SRMLKKVI
-657 LDEYGERNPEAEITR
+657 LPEEKNELGQLTSEWNQ
-672 KTFENLMGDD
+672 TEECFMNLMGDD
-682 VDPRRKFIQENAL
+682 VLPRKDFIQKNAL
-695 FADIDV
+695 YADIDA

>member
-1 MAQQSNYNADSIQ
+1 MAQQQDYTQESIQ
-14 VLKGLTPVRKRPGM
+14 VLEGLVPVRKRPGM

-52 FMAGFCDEISIHIDK
+52 FMAGHCDEIYIHIDNE
-67 DQYVEISDNGRGI
+67 QYVEITDNGRGI
-80 PVEQHESTKVS
+80 PIEKHRTTKKP

-104 KFEEGAYQVSGGL
+104 KFEQGAYQVSGGL

-126 ALSEDFEVTVFR
+126 ALSQDFIVSVYREG
-138 DNKIYKMSFS
+138 KIHTMSFS
-148 EGVKKTELESTPVEK
+148 EGVKTADLSTTDLPDNEK
-163 IDKGKTGTKIR
+163 NKTGTKIR
-174 FKADRTIFVDDE
+174 FKADTTIFIDDE
-186 TKENINY
+186 TKEPLDY
-193 DFQKILLRTKE
+193 DFNKILARTKE
-204 IAYLNKGLKIVFS
+204 IAYLNKGLKIFFS
-217 SDYHNNLWP
+217 SDFHKNLWP
-226 NNKNMYYFEGGISSL
+226 NNKFMYYFEGGISSL
-241 IINET
+241 VTNET
-246 RNKTPLNKTPIYY
+246 RNKSVINKTPIYY
-259 EEEIVK
+259 EEEIIK
-265 NETITNNDGKAVIKS
+265 NETVTNSEGKATEMP
-280 VKTLVEI
+280 VKTFVEV
-287 AIQYDTSL
+287 AIQYDSSL

-319 SALTRVFNDQ
+319 SAITRVFNDQ

-336 KDGESSLQG
+336 KQGELSLQG

-378 RNKVETVVR
+378 RNKVESVVR

-395 DNPQIAKLIIEKCL
+395 DNPQVAKMIIEKCL

-436 PGKLADCSEKNPD
+436 PGKLADCSEKNPEV
-449 LCELYIVE
+449 CELYIVE

-467 GRDRKYQAILPL
+467 GRDRNYQAILPL
-479 RGKILNVEKARADRM
+479 KGKILNVEKARADKM

-504 TAIGTGFGNTLKNEE
+504 TAIGTGFGNTIIDEQLDTEDEE
-519 NNINN
+519 NNDQGMDI
-524 NFENSNSNDNGS
+524 
-536 EGIDLSKLRYNK
+536 SKLRYNK

-564 LLLTFFFRYMT
+564 LLLTFFFRYMK
-575 PLIENGNIYIAIP
+575 PLIDNGNIYIAIP

-593 GAGKKSKYCYSEE
+593 GSGKSSRYCYSEE
-606 EKEEFI
+606 EKEDFL
-612 SKSQSTQ
+612 SKSEGK

-630 EMNADQLW
+630 EMNAEQLW
-638 STTMDPD
+638 ATTMDPD
-645 TRTLKKVIIPPD
+645 TRMLKKVI
-657 LDEYGERNPEAEITR
+657 LPEEKNELGQLTSEWNQ
-672 KTFENLMGDD
+672 TEECFMNLMGDD
-682 VDPRRKFIQENAL
+682 VLPRKDFIQRNAL
-695 FADIDV
+695 YADIDA